1 MITQNFSRVLLGKL
15 KDDSPVGIAAG
26 ENVWLEKHKWDCG
39 WYWGFGYVGNLR
51 CHFHFEALLYPKDA
65 NNTVQY
71 LASELF
77 EKTCITDD
85 EWWVIRDLFVQAYAL
100 KGAAE
105 VYRHGGHQTT
115 NAGLTGIIKNTERAA
130 QINADLQKVLDA
142 AWDYTYKAAEK

>member
-1 MITQNFSRVLLGKL
+1 MNTQNFSRVLLGKL

-115 NAGLTGIIKNTERAA
+115 KAGLTGIIKNTERAA

-142 AWDYTYKAAEK
+142 VWDYTCKATQK